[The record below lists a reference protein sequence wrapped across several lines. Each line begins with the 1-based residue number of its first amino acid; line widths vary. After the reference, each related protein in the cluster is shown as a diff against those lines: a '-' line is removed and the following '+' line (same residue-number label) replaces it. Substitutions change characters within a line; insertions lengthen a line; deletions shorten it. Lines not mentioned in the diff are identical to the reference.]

1 MTRITRG
8 ADIALLALAAILPF
22 QPTSAAFSLGG
33 IRFTSVEIAL
43 CISLAMGGVALA
55 ADPERRSRV
64 LTSIPLSWALLLG
77 AFALCALVSALAAPA
92 FEGTSLKAGARTAA
106 GLALVPLGLAALKT
120 QRDLATLAFAV
131 SAGAVASA
139 AIGLTQ
145 AGFADD
151 FDWLELFRPEDTYQ
165 GAIRRLSG
173 PFDHANIAAMF
184 FEASIPLLAVLVW
197 LAWRGRRRVWTAIG
211 LVLLAALV
219 EALVLTYSRG
229 GIAALV
235 ASNAIAAALVAG
247 GRAGN
252 LRRALVPAG
261 AVAVLAVVAFSMS
274 VAVSPTVRTAIR
286 RESPQDPLHES
297 PPARTAS
304 APPVV
309 PRGDLWGVAV
319 HFVRERPLLGSGLD
333 TFRLTYGPELGLRRW
348 DTRQHSNSLYL
359 ETLVSLGVVGAVAF
373 FGWLLVLLLDIGRT
387 LLRASDPW
395 TAAIAAALLA
405 YLLHGIVDYF
415 LLFSSTGLL
424 FWLLSGAWLAAR
436 RAPA

>member
-1 MTRITRG
+1 
-8 ADIALLALAAILPF
+8 
-22 QPTSAAFSLGG
+22 
-33 IRFTSVEIAL
+33 V
-43 CISLAMGGVALA
+43 
-55 ADPERRSRV
+55 
-64 LTSIPLSWALLLG
+64 
-77 AFALCALVSALAAPA
+77 
-92 FEGTSLKAGARTAA
+92 
-106 GLALVPLGLAALKT
+106 
-120 QRDLATLAFAV
+120 
-131 SAGAVASA
+131 
-139 AIGLTQ
+139 
-145 AGFADD
+145 
-151 FDWLELFRPEDTYQ
+151 
-165 GAIRRLSG
+165 
-173 PFDHANIAAMF
+173 FDHANIAAMF
-184 FEASIPLLAVLVW
+184 FEATIPLLAVLVW
-197 LAWRGRRRVWTAIG
+197 LAWRGRRRVWAAVG

-235 ASNAIAAALVAG
+235 TSNAIVAALVAS
-247 GRAGN
+247 GRGN
-252 LRRALVPAG
+252 LRRTLIPAG
-261 AVAVLAVVAFSMS
+261 AVAMLAVLAFSLTVA
-274 VAVSPTVRTAIR
+274 ASPTARTAIR
-286 RESPQDPLHES
+286 RVSPQDPLHEG
-297 PPARTAS
+297 PPPGTFP

-319 HFVRERPLLGSGLD
+319 HLVRDRPLVGSGLD

-387 LLRASDPW
+387 LLRATDPW
-395 TAAIAAALLA
+395 TPAIAAALLA